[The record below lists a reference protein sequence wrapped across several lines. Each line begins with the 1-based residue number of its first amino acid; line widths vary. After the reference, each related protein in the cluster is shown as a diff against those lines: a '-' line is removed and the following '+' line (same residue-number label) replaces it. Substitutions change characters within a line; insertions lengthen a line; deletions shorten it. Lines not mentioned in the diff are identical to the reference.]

1 MLHSLFR
8 DLRELKGNKNSSQDF
23 TPTPLICRDLRCRV
37 SPPVALQRNVGR
49 GRARSPTRR
58 IRVTKPRDIGTIF
71 DWNQGENRHSPSRW
85 LVLISHLL
93 SAAQQVLP
101 MEQLPPPGFG
111 LPTVLVCVLEHKA
124 QAPGSHLAHSLENWK
139 EISSPTCLSS
149 IQGFCSDYPT
159 L

>member
-58 IRVTKPRDIGTIF
+58 IRVTKSRDIGTIF
-71 DWNQGENRHSPSRW
+71 DWNQGENRHSPSGW
-85 LVLISHLL
+85 LVLISHPL
-93 SAAQQVLP
+93 SAAQQCCPWSSCHPQVLGCP
-101 MEQLPPPGFG
+101 QCLFVCWSTRLRLLAPTWPTAWRTGRKYPLP
-111 LPTVLVCVLEHKA
+111 
-124 QAPGSHLAHSLENWK
+124 LA
-139 EISSPTCLSS
+139 
-149 IQGFCSDYPT
+149 
-159 L
+159 